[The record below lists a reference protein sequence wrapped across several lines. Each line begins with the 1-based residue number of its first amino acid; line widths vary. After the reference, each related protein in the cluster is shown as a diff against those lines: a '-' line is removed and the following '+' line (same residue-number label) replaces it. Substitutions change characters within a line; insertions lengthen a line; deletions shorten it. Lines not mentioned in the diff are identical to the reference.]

1 MTRGIQAFAEVNR
14 HLPRNP
20 RVPEAIGSQGD
31 DMAMTAQVQVQG
43 GAILGVAGAD
53 GAVIHFLGIPFAAPP
68 IAGLRWRPPE
78 PVTPWQG
85 VLETLHAAPAG
96 PQPLP
101 PPPGSFYQKEFFRTS
116 GDRARIAFTST
127 YGPPRARPTRSCP

>member
-1 MTRGIQAFAEVNR
+1 
-14 HLPRNP
+14 
-20 RVPEAIGSQGD
+20 
-31 DMAMTAQVQVQG
+31 MAMTAQAQVQG
-43 GAILGVAGAD
+43 GAILGAAGAD

-78 PVTPWQG
+78 PATPWQG

-101 PPPGSFYQKEFFRTS
+101 PPSSFYQKEFFRRS
-116 GDRARIAFTST
+116 DAGRSPHCRASRERVGAAKRNPIRCHCACPNISAISDREIA
-127 YGPPRARPTRSCP
+127 GKGAVPAAVLRL